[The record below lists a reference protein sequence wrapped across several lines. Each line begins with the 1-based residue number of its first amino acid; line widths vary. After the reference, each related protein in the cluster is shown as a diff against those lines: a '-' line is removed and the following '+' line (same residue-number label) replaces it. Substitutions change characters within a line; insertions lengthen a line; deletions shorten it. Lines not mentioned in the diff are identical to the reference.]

1 MAFDLLTYKPD
12 QGRPTRNGSFL
23 ALGALS
29 WYGASS
35 LNGFLTWDWAQT
47 SLGFTIPVVNVPV
60 TVGFVVST
68 IVFLA
73 MLAGLRWGVN
83 HPRAADL
90 LIDTEAEMKRVT
102 WPSWPETLNGAIVV
116 IVTVVALLVVLAGAD
131 FVLSRFFEHW
141 VF

>member
-1 MAFDLLTYKPD
+1 MAFDLLSYKPD
-12 QGRPTRNGSFL
+12 QARPTRNGTFL
-23 ALGALS
+23 ALGALA

-35 LNGFLTWDWAQT
+35 FHGFLSWDWAQT
-47 SLGFTIPVVNVPV
+47 SLGFTIPVVNVAV
-60 TVGFVVST
+60 TVGFVVAT
-68 IVFLA
+68 LVFFA
-73 MLAGLRWGVN
+73 MLLGLRWGIN
-83 HPRAADL
+83 YPRAAEL

-102 WPSWPETLNGAIVV
+102 WPSWPETLNGSIVV